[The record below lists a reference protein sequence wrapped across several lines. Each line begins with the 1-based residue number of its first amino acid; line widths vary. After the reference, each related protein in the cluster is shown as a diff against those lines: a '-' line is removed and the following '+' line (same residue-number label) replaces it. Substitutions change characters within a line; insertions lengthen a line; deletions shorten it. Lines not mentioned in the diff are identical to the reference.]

1 MVKQQPTKNPTAT
14 NKGFYSKASKV
25 GMEILKDEIQ
35 LAFKWQRPSILL
47 AIQKS
52 KLDLLK
58 NQLALEQEII
68 KTNKVVKWLNVDK
81 NEPDII
87 NIMCGTP
94 DHSGVV
100 FFVSGIG
107 HTNNKDNIKIYNA
120 LNLHRELLVEQNIRV
135 VFWLTE
141 LEAAK
146 LPYYA
151 PDFWAFRHRVIEFAP
166 GRGAKKKEN

>member
-1 MVKQQPTKNPTAT
+1 MVKQPTINQTVT
-14 NKGFYSKASKV
+14 NKAFYSKASKE
-25 GMEILKDEIQ
+25 GLEILVDEIQ
-35 LAFKWQRPSILL
+35 LAFHWQRPSILL

-52 KLDLLK
+52 QLDQLK
-58 NQLALEQEII
+58 NQLALEQELI
-68 KTNKVVKWLNVDK
+68 KTNKIVKWLNVD
-81 NEPDII
+81 NNDPDII
-87 NIMCGTP
+87 NIMCGAP
-94 DHSGVV
+94 DHNEVV

-107 HTNNKDNIKIYNA
+107 HTNNIDNIKIYNA

-166 GRGAKKKEN
+166 RRGAKKKEN

>member
-1 MVKQQPTKNPTAT
+1 MVKQPTKNQTAA
-14 NKGFYSKASKV
+14 NKSFYSKASKE
-25 GMEILKDEIQ
+25 GMEIIKDEIQ

-58 NQLALEQEII
+58 NQLALEQELI
-68 KTNKVVKWLNVDK
+68 KTNKIVKWLNVD
-81 NEPDII
+81 NNDPDII
-87 NIMCGTP
+87 NIMCGAP
-94 DHSGVV
+94 DHNEVV

-107 HTNNKDNIKIYNA
+107 HTNNIDNIKIYNA

-166 GRGAKKKEN
+166 RRGAKKKEN

>member
-1 MVKQQPTKNPTAT
+1 MVKQPTKNQTAA
-14 NKGFYSKASKV
+14 NKSFYSKASKE
-25 GMEILKDEIQ
+25 GMEIIKDEIQ
-35 LAFKWQRPSILL
+35 LAYNWQRPSILL

-52 KLDLLK
+52 KLDQLK
-58 NQLALEQEII
+58 NQLALEQELK
-68 KTNKVVKWLNVDK
+68 KTNKIVKWLNVD
-81 NEPDII
+81 NNNPDII
-87 NIMCGTP
+87 NIMCGAP
-94 DHSGVV
+94 DHNEVV

-107 HTNNKDNIKIYNA
+107 HTSNIDNIKIYNA

>member
-135 VFWLTE
+135 VFWLTD